1 MKRISAPEKMC
12 RKGMVQGS
20 ERIKEKCNHTTVI
33 RDRVFSAFNFSST
46 MGSRSYKGA
55 AGSSRGGISS

>member
-1 MKRISAPEKMC
+1 
-12 RKGMVQGS
+12 MVQGS